1 MRTPVAYNGRMPAV
15 RYLYILALVI
25 WLGGM
30 LVAGAVVAPA
40 TFGVLEQWNAAIGRV
55 LAGQVFGEV
64 LARFHLVAYA
74 AGAILLVTLTVQR
87 LIGPRPR
94 AYGVRAGLVVLMLG
108 ATMYSG
114 LVVSPRIDAIQRTVD
129 GPVNRL
135 PADDPR
141 RDEFDRLHRLS
152 EMLMMAAAAGG
163 LVLLAWEI
171 RE

>member
-1 MRTPVAYNGRMPAV
+1 MPAV
-15 RYLYILALVI
+15 RYLYILALVV

-40 TFGVLEQWNAAIGRV
+40 TFGVLERWNPTLGRV

-64 LARFHLVAYA
+64 LSRFHQVAYA
-74 AGAILLVTLTVQR
+74 AGAVLLLTLTVQR

-94 AYGVRAGLVVLMLG
+94 AYGVRAGLIVLMLG
-108 ATMYSG
+108 MTMYSG
-114 LVVSPRIDAIQRTVD
+114 LVVSPRIDGVQRTVE

-135 PADDPR
+135 PANDAR
-141 RDEFDRLHRLS
+141 RQEFDHLHGLS
-152 EMLMMAAAAGG
+152 SMLLTAAAVGG
-163 LVLLAWEI
+163 LVLIAWET

>member
-1 MRTPVAYNGRMPAV
+1 MPAV
-15 RYLYILALVI
+15 RYLYILALVV

-40 TFGVLEQWNAAIGRV
+40 TFGVLEGWNPTQGRI

-64 LARFHLVAYA
+64 LSRFHLVAYA
-74 AGAILLVTLTVQR
+74 AGVVLLVTLTVQR
-87 LIGPRPR
+87 LVGPRPR
-94 AYGVRAGLVVLMLG
+94 AYGVRAGLIALMLG

-114 LVVSPRIDAIQRTVD
+114 LIVSPRIDRVQRAVE

-135 PADDPR
+135 PLDDPR
-141 RDEFDRLHRLS
+141 RQEFDGLHRLAS
-152 EMLMMAAAAGG
+152 MLLTAAAVGG
-163 LVLLAWEI
+163 LVLIAWET